1 LQTAHEEQLM
11 AQTTNPEWLTF
22 DERMT
27 EVAGI
32 LAAGILRGR
41 KREMNQIRKDRS
53 FSDSGL
59 DVFVGKSVHCTNKP
73 LPKGESR

>member
-1 LQTAHEEQLM
+1 MHAAHEEQLM
-11 AQTTNPEWLTF
+11 ALTTKSDWMTF

-27 EVAGI
+27 EAAGI

>member
-1 LQTAHEEQLM
+1 MNVNTALD
-11 AQTTNPEWLTF
+11 WLTF

-41 KREMNQIRKDRS
+41 KREMSQIRKGRS
-53 FSDSGL
+53 FENTGL
-59 DVFVGKSVHCTNKP
+59 DVFVEKSVHCTKP

>member
-1 LQTAHEEQLM
+1 MAHI
-11 AQTTNPEWLTF
+11 NPNWLSF

-41 KREMNQIRKDRS
+41 KREMNRIKIDRS

-59 DVFVGKSVHCTNKP
+59 DVFVQKSVHSNNKP
-73 LPKGESR
+73 LPKGENR